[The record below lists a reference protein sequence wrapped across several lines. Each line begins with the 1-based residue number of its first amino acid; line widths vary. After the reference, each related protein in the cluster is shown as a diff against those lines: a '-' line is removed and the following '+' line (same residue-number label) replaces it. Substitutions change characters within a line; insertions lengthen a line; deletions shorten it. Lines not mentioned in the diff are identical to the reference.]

1 LMVLV
6 CAMSCRHPMTNNA
19 TRSKLLFAKFWI
31 AFIVL
36 LLGCVLRLKLF
47 SVAKVGKKEENSR

>member
-1 LMVLV
+1 MTVAPIRASPFCASVTSPLMVLV

-36 LLGCVLRLKLF
+36 LLGCV
-47 SVAKVGKKEENSR
+47 